1 MNAIAFDTL
10 QFTKR
15 LTRVGA
21 TPQLAQATAEAF
33 KEASGQAQLA
43 TKRDIEQLEGKID
56 RNVERLEAKIDRLES
71 RIDAGL
77 ANVGKGTG
85 VELAEANGRMDIG
98 FAELNNKIEVGFAEF
113 KNDIIKWLV
122 GLTFAQ
128 IALSLGILI
137 KIS

>member
-15 LTRVGA
+15 LTRAGA
-21 TPQLAQATAEAF
+21 TPQLAEATAEAF

-56 RNVERLEAKIDRLES
+56 QLES
-71 RIDAGL
+71 RIDARLSETKSEMQLGL
-77 ANVGKGTG
+77 T
-85 VELAEANGRMDIG
+85 ET
-98 FAELNNKIEVGFAEF
+98 
-113 KNDIIKWLV
+113 KNDMIKWVV

-128 IALSLGILI
+128 IALLLGILI

>member
-1 MNAIAFDTL
+1 MNAIAFNTL

-15 LTRVGA
+15 LTRAGA
-21 TPQLAQATAEAF
+21 TPQLAEATAEAF

-56 RNVERLEAKIDRLES
+56 QLES
-71 RIDAGL
+71 RIDARLSETKSEMQLGL
-77 ANVGKGTG
+77 T
-85 VELAEANGRMDIG
+85 ET
-98 FAELNNKIEVGFAEF
+98 
-113 KNDIIKWLV
+113 KNDMIKWVV

-128 IALSLGILI
+128 IALLLGILI